1 MEKSDKPLEGIS
13 NMVTNNFE
21 LTNKAMENYLD
32 FFQKNTK
39 DSPWL
44 ETDLNKKMKSYIEQ
58 NISAASEF
66 TQQLAKAKD
75 FANTAGKDTTGMDP
89 SADSVAFSSAS
100 LNWYLSARSLITS
113 TKRCALITHRGADQ
127 IDGGIMSSQLEAK
140 QSSHVKVAAA
150 SLIGTAIEWYDFFL
164 YGTAAALIFNKLFF
178 PTFDPMVGTLLAFA
192 TYALGFVARP
202 LGGLVF
208 GHYGDRIGRKTMLY
222 LTLLIMGAATTA
234 IGLLPTYE
242 TLGIWAAILLIAC
255 RLIQGFGL
263 GGEWGGAVLMAVE
276 HAPEGRRGFYGSW
289 PQLGAPLG
297 LVLGTLVFSIVSS
310 LMTDAEL
317 YAWGWRLPFLF
328 SIVLVIVGL
337 WIRFTIAESPQFQKI
352 KDSKQEVKMPIVDAI
367 RMYPKNIL
375 LAMGARFAENGFFYI
390 YATFTLAYATQ
401 ALGMNRQDILNGVLI
416 AAAIEV
422 FTIPAFGALSD
433 RLGRRPVYI
442 FGAVFSAAMSF
453 PLFTLLGTKNPQLG
467 WIAIILGLAVGHAA
481 MYGPQAS
488 FLSELFGTKVR
499 YSGVSLG
506 YNLASIF
513 AGALSP
519 LIAIGL
525 MTAYKPATWPISV
538 YMIALALIT
547 IVSVYFAKETRQKA
561 EA

>member
-1 MEKSDKPLEGIS
+1 M
-13 NMVTNNFE
+13 
-21 LTNKAMENYLD
+21 
-32 FFQKNTK
+32 
-39 DSPWL
+39 
-44 ETDLNKKMKSYIEQ
+44 
-58 NISAASEF
+58 
-66 TQQLAKAKD
+66 
-75 FANTAGKDTTGMDP
+75 TGHDATP
-89 SADSVAFSSAS
+89 
-100 LNWYLSARSLITS
+100 T
-113 TKRCALITHRGADQ
+113 
-127 IDGGIMSSQLEAK
+127 
-140 QSSHVKVAAA
+140 SHVKVATA

-208 GHYGDRIGRKTMLY
+208 GHYGDKIGRKTMLY
-222 LTLLIMGAATTA
+222 LTLLIMGVATVL
-234 IGLLPTYE
+234 IGFLPTYE
-242 TLGIWAAILLIAC
+242 TLGVWAAILLIAC
-255 RLIQGFGL
+255 RLVQGFGL

-276 HAPEGRRGFYGSW
+276 HAPENRRGFYGSW

-297 LVLGTLVFSIVSS
+297 LVLGTLVFSLFS
-310 LMTDAEL
+310 LIMSDAQFE
-317 YAWGWRLPFLF
+317 AWGWRLPFVF
-328 SIVLVIVGL
+328 SIVLVVVGL
-337 WIRFTIAESPQFQKI
+337 WIRFTLAESPEFQKV
-352 KDSKQEVKMPIVDAI
+352 KDTKQEAKMPIIDAI

-401 ALGMNRQDILNGVLI
+401 ALGIPRQDILNGVLI

-433 RLGRRPVYI
+433 RYGRRPVYI
-442 FGAVFSAAMSF
+442 FGAIFSALMSF
-453 PLFTLLGTKNPQLG
+453 PLFMLLGTKVPQLA
-467 WIAIILGLAVGHAA
+467 WIAIALGLAVGHAA

-519 LIAIGL
+519 LIATWL
-525 MTAYKPATWPISV
+525 MATYKPETWPISV
-538 YMIALALIT
+538 YMIILALIT
-547 IVSVYFAKETRQKA
+547 LVSVYYATETRQA
-561 EA
+561 VPADMRTPEPTTALGSAG

>member
-1 MEKSDKPLEGIS
+1 MTRSAEKQ
-13 NMVTNNFE
+13 T
-21 LTNKAMENYLD
+21 
-32 FFQKNTK
+32 
-39 DSPWL
+39 
-44 ETDLNKKMKSYIEQ
+44 
-58 NISAASEF
+58 
-66 TQQLAKAKD
+66 
-75 FANTAGKDTTGMDP
+75 
-89 SADSVAFSSAS
+89 
-100 LNWYLSARSLITS
+100 
-113 TKRCALITHRGADQ
+113 
-127 IDGGIMSSQLEAK
+127 
-140 QSSHVKVAAA
+140 SHVKVATA

-178 PTFDPMVGTLLAFA
+178 PTFDPMMGTLLAFA

-208 GHYGDRIGRKTMLY
+208 GHYGDKIGRKTMLY
-222 LTLLIMGAATTA
+222 LTLLIMGIATVL

-242 TLGIWAAILLIAC
+242 TLGIWAAVLLVTC
-255 RLIQGFGL
+255 RLVQGFGL

-276 HAPEGRRGFYGSW
+276 HAPENRRGFYGSW

-297 LVLGTLVFSIVSS
+297 LVLGTLVFSIFS
-310 LMTDAEL
+310 LTMSEAQFD
-317 YAWGWRLPFLF
+317 AWGWRLPFLF
-328 SIVLVIVGL
+328 SIVLVVVGL
-337 WIRFTIAESPQFQKI
+337 WIRFTIAESPEFQKV
-352 KDSKQEVKMPIVDAI
+352 KDAKQEVKRPIIDAI
-367 RMYPKNIL
+367 RTHPKNIL

-401 ALGMNRQDILNGVLI
+401 ALGINRQDILNGVLI

-433 RLGRRPVYI
+433 RFGRRPVYI
-442 FGAVFSAAMSF
+442 FGAVFSALMSF
-453 PLFTLLGTKNPQLG
+453 PLFMLLGTKVPQMA
-467 WIAIILGLAVGHAA
+467 WIAIVLGLAVGHAA

-519 LIAIGL
+519 LIATWL
-525 MTAYKPATWPISV
+525 MTAYKPETWPISV
-538 YMIALALIT
+538 YMIGLALIT
-547 IVSVYFAKETRQKA
+547 VVSVYFATETRHRVAAPVHTLKRA
-561 EA
+561 A